1 VGELLKGG
9 LYMIPKGLKIG
20 DTFTENYFDK
30 QVLFKVIGFDGA
42 GNYISTV
49 AKDEEKFV
57 PVGDLVGEELP
68 FTTPDDE
75 LVETKTAEAEK
86 VDTETTEDTTE
97 EETKEETKEETE
109 EETEE
114 STEEDSEEESEEET
128 VETETVEEQPIVE
141 EVKKE
146 VKKPASKKTTSKKK
160 TTKKK

>member
-1 VGELLKGG
+1 
-9 LYMIPKGLKIG
+9 MIPKGLKIG

-75 LVETKTAEAEK
+75 LVETETAETEK
-86 VDTETTEDTTE
+86 VETETTEDTTE
-97 EETKEETKEETE
+97 ESTE
-109 EETEE
+109 EET
-114 STEEDSEEESEEET
+114 
-128 VETETVEEQPIVE
+128 VKTETVEEQPIVE

-146 VKKPASKKTTSKKK
+146 VRKPASKKTASKKK

>member
-1 VGELLKGG
+1 
-9 LYMIPKGLKIG
+9 MIPRGLKIG

-75 LVETKTAEAEK
+75 LVETETAETEK
-86 VDTETTEDTTE
+86 VETETTEDTTE
-97 EETKEETKEETE
+97 EETVK
-109 EETEE
+109 
-114 STEEDSEEESEEET
+114 
-128 VETETVEEQPIVE
+128 TETVEEQPIVE

-146 VKKPASKKTTSKKK
+146 VKKPATKKTTSKKK

>member
-1 VGELLKGG
+1 
-9 LYMIPKGLKIG
+9 MIPKGLKIG

-75 LVETKTAEAEK
+75 LVETGTAEAEK
-86 VDTETTEDTTE
+86 VETETTEDTTE
-97 EETKEETKEETE
+97 EETKESTE
-109 EETEE
+109 EE
-114 STEEDSEEESEEET
+114 SEEETEEET

-146 VKKPASKKTTSKKK
+146 VKKPATKKTTSKKK